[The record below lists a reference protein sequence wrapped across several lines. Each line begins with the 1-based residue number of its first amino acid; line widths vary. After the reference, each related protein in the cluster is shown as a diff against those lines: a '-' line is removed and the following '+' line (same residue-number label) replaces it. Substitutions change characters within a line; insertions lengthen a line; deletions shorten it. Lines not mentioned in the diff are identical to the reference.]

1 MKPFNLTNPQSDKKL
16 MKKTIRKLSDMKNIK
31 YWIFDL
37 DNTLY
42 PYQADLFS
50 QVDKKMGLFIQEM
63 FNVSFE
69 EARRR
74 QKSFFKTYGTTLR
87 GLMTEHGIQP
97 YDYLKFVHDIDF
109 SVLEIDETL
118 VAALDR
124 LPGEKFIYTN
134 ASTDYAKVVLS
145 HIGLSGKFKDIFDI
159 HDANFLPK
167 PDIRSYH
174 KMIDK
179 FSIDPKASVM
189 VEDIAGN
196 LNPAAELGMTTVWLP
211 SDDQRSDNDRTH
223 KNIDYITES
232 LPQWLTRVLS
242 ELD

>member
-1 MKPFNLTNPQSDKKL
+1 
-16 MKKTIRKLSDMKNIK
+16 MKKTMCKISDMKNIK

-42 PYQADLFS
+42 PHQADLFS
-50 QVDKKMGLFIQEM
+50 QVDKKMGLFIQKM
-63 FNVSFE
+63 FNVSHE

-74 QKSFFKTYGTTLR
+74 QKSFFKKYGTTLR
-87 GLMTEHGIQP
+87 GLMTEHGIEP
-97 YDYLKFVHDIDF
+97 YNYLKFVHDIDF
-109 SVLEIDETL
+109 NVLKIDETL
-118 VAALDR
+118 IAAVDR

-134 ASTDYAKVVLS
+134 ASRDYAKVVLS

-167 PDIRSYH
+167 PDVRSYH
-174 KMIDK
+174 KMINK
-179 FSIDPKASVM
+179 FSIDPKSSVM
-189 VEDIAGN
+189 LEDLAVN
-196 LNPAAELGMTTVWLP
+196 LNPAADLGMTTVWLP
-211 SDDQRSDNDRTH
+211 SDDLRSGNDYIH

-232 LPQWLTRVLS
+232 LPQWLTSVVS